1 MANEKN
7 LKRGNPETQFKSGR
21 EAVENGRKG
30 GIASGESK
38 REKKTIQNIL
48 NAFLNSDVKNQ
59 KSLKKLASS
68 VGIKGEQSVKE
79 LVTVVCVLNTLQ
91 KGDVD
96 KLQKLCELLG
106 EDNNIQV
113 LEDVSEA
120 EADIFGND

>member
-7 LKRGNPETQFKSGR
+7 LIPQAHTLT
-21 EAVENGRKG
+21 VEEQSKG
-30 GIASGESK
+30 GQNSVQSR

-48 NAFLNSDVKNQ
+48 NDFLNSNVKDQ

-79 LVTVVCVLNTLQ
+79 LVTMVCILNTLE

-106 EDNNIQV
+106 EDNNVQF
-113 LEDVSEA
+113 LEDISEA

>member
-7 LKRGNPETQFKSGR
+7 LKKGKATQFKSGE
-21 EAVENGRKG
+21 EAARNGRKG

-38 REKKTIQNIL
+38 RERKTIQSLL
-48 NAFLNSDVKNQ
+48 NDFLDSNVKDQ

-68 VGIKGEQSVKE
+68 VGIKGDKSVKE

-96 KLQKLCELLG
+96 KLQKICEILG
-106 EDNNIQV
+106 EDNNIQM
-113 LEDVSEA
+113 LEDISEA
-120 EADIFGND
+120 EGDVFGND